1 MVNTT
6 HPELKET
13 KVPEL
18 PHSANLETLK
28 EMRDDQCSK
37 TAQEFKLQPVQRFLR
52 RVLSPDSP
60 VRNLLMVHGTGA
72 GKTCTAIQIA
82 EEYIIRPEFQD
93 KRVLVLANP
102 PIQENFK
109 SQIFSPSN
117 ISFDQDGLL
126 LSKQCTGRRY
136 LEMIQRSSEESL
148 QYTDKAS
155 RTRIQTLANKI
166 IGEFYEFQGYAEFS
180 NIIDRQKL
188 VVKSDNELKKWV
200 RETFDNRLLIVDE
213 AHNLRDTTESDT
225 SKLVGI
231 ALEYILKNAVGIT
244 LVLLTA
250 TPMYDSYDEIVYY
263 LNLFLWN
270 DRRIDLNK
278 RLKSSDIFTPTGE
291 FKKGQESLFRG
302 WCSDYISF
310 NKGENPFTF
319 PFRLPPPENLIAE
332 NDRETDFDG
341 KAITKPRKYLQLV
354 KSYVH
359 PNQEEQI
366 KNLRPSAVIDPALF
380 CAYPANKSF
389 RETFEKSADG
399 YKYRGDEKFL
409 APSKI
414 ALYSSKSALIMNIV
428 EDTTGVVFVYS
439 NRVEEGAQ
447 LFSMMLEEHGYES
460 ALGNKL
466 LAETAGEVTR
476 GSRGKYVLFVSDTSP
491 ADMRR
496 ALDMLRRPE
505 NRDGSTVRI
514 VVASPRVSEGVDF
527 KYVRQIHIL
536 DPRFN
541 MSGIEQIIGRGMRTC
556 SHSALNFEDQNCTVY
571 LHVCR
576 YPKSK
581 KETVDEYIYRVFVE
595 EKAAKIAKVKKVIME
610 SAMDCELQYGINNLP
625 KEWRQDIKIPQ
636 KRNQDGKELELSLEE
651 MFAPTFDDMA
661 TAVVC
666 KVPKNE
672 VDADHTRPL
681 STILDVRDEVFDK
694 FQKIFVKKQI
704 WKKDDLVKHA
714 LLKDYAPEVMSYLI
728 QNAIELGLELK
739 DKNGRL
745 GYLESKGKFLAFSSR
760 PNQTAMD
767 RTLKEEEYQEV
778 DIPIQEEEVVPI
790 GQEAVSLAPK
800 REALPDYLKTF
811 PEEIQDWYIVDA
823 VLTKQE
829 KIDYLFSVNW
839 ANPPIFAAPLKSRT
853 LYIFG
858 MNQVYNAERELIT
871 PIGEQ
876 LDEYNEWL
884 ETLKLKFVDHKDD
897 FFASMKED
905 SIVFNLDVDSEEVK
919 RADRKKNIGGRAC
932 TSYKEGILNAF
943 SRWLKD
949 EGFPAK
955 IKTKK
960 DRCLYLN
967 FVVREAILSNK
978 AGLFWLTPEEFEI
991 LNEPG
996 TSKNLRDR
1004 LSA

>member
-13 KVPEL
+13 KVPTL
-18 PHSANLETLK
+18 PPADLETLK
-28 EMRDDQCSK
+28 NMREEQCSK

-102 PIQENFK
+102 AIQENFK
-109 SQIFSPSN
+109 SQIFNPTN
-117 ISFDQDGLL
+117 ISFDEDGLL

-136 LEMIQRSSEESL
+136 LEMIQRSSEETL

-155 RTRIQTLANKI
+155 RTRIEKLANRI
-166 IGEFYEFQGYAEFS
+166 ISEFYEFQGYAEFS
-180 NIIDRQKL
+180 NTVENIKL
-188 VVKSDNELKKWV
+188 KKSGNELKKWIH
-200 RETFDNRLLIVDE
+200 ETFDNRLIIVDE
-213 AHNLRDTTESDT
+213 AHNLRDTSESEA

-231 ALEYILKNAVGIT
+231 ALETILKTATGIT

-250 TPMYDSYDEIVYY
+250 TPMYDTFDEIVYY

-270 DRRIDLNK
+270 DRRMDVDK
-278 RLKSSDIFTPTGE
+278 RLKASDIFTPSGD
-291 FKKGQESLFRG
+291 FKKGQEATFRG
-302 WCSDYISF
+302 WCADYISYS
-310 NKGENPFTF
+310 KGENPFTF
-319 PFRLPPPENLIAE
+319 PFRLPPPDDLLAE

-341 KAITKPRKYLQLV
+341 KPITKPLKYLKLV

-359 PNQEEQI
+359 PNQEKQI
-366 KNLRPSAVIDPALF
+366 QDLRPSAVIDPALF
-380 CAYPANKSF
+380 CVYPEAKSF
-389 RETFEKSADG
+389 RETFEKTPDG
-399 YKYRGDEKFL
+399 YKYRSEKFL

-414 ALYSSKSALIMNIV
+414 GLYSSKSSLILKIL
-428 EDTTGVVFVYS
+428 EETTGVVFVYS

-447 LFSMMLEEHGYES
+447 LFSMILEEHGYES

-466 LAETAGEVTR
+466 LPETSGEVAR
-476 GSRGKYVLFVSDTSP
+476 GSKGKYVLFVAETSTS
-491 ADMRR
+491 DMRR
-496 ALDMLRRPE
+496 ALDRLRRPE
-505 NRDGSTVRI
+505 NRDGSDIRI

-571 LHVCR
+571 LHICR

-581 KETVDEYIYRVFVE
+581 KETIDEYIYRVFVE
-595 EKAAKIAKVKKVIME
+595 EKAQKIAKVKRIVME
-610 SAMDCELQYGINNLP
+610 SSMDCELQYGLNNLP
-625 KEWRQDIKIPQ
+625 KEWRQDVKIPQ
-636 KRNQDGKELELSLEE
+636 KRNQDGKVLDLSLEE
-651 MFAPTFDDMA
+651 MFSPTFDDNA
-661 TAVVC
+661 KAVVC
-666 KVPKNE
+666 KVPKSE
-672 VDADHTRPL
+672 LDADHTRPL
-681 STILDVRDEVFDK
+681 SAILDVRDEVFDK
-694 FQKIFVKKQI
+694 LQKLFVKKQI
-704 WKKDDLVKHA
+704 WTREDLVQTSA
-714 LLKDYAPEVMSYLI
+714 LKDYAPEVISYLL
-728 QNAIELGLELK
+728 QNAIELGLQLK

-745 GYLESKGKFLAFSSR
+745 GNLESKGKYLAFSSG
-760 PNQTAMD
+760 PNQTFLD
-767 RTLKEEEYQEV
+767 RILKEEPYQEV
-778 DIPIQEEEVVPI
+778 DIPIQEEEEVAV
-790 GQEAVSLAPK
+790 GQEAVSLGPK
-800 REALPDYLKTF
+800 REALSDYMKTF

-829 KIDYLFSVNW
+829 KIDYMFSINW
-839 ANPPIFAAPLKSRT
+839 ANPPIFAAPLKT
-853 LYIFG
+853 ENLYIFG
-858 MNQVYNAERELIT
+858 LNQVYNSDRELIT

-876 LDEYNEWL
+876 LDEYNAWL
-884 ETLKLKFVDHKDD
+884 ETLKLKFIEHKDD

-905 SIVFNLDVDSEEVK
+905 AIVFNLDVDSEEVK

-943 SRWLKD
+943 SKWVKG

-967 FVVREAILSNK
+967 FILRESILSNK

-991 LNEPG
+991 LNEPS
-996 TSKNLRDR
+996 TSKNLRER
-1004 LSA
+1004 L

>member
-13 KVPEL
+13 KVPSL
-18 PHSANLETLK
+18 PQTANLETLK

-109 SQIFSPSN
+109 SQIFSPAN
-117 ISFDQDGLL
+117 ISFDEDGLL

-180 NIIDRQKL
+180 NSIDRQKL
-188 VVKSDNELKKWV
+188 AVKSDNELKKWV
-200 RETFDNRLLIVDE
+200 HETFDNRLLIVDE
-213 AHNLRDTTESDT
+213 AHNLRDTTESET

-263 LNLFLWN
+263 FNLFLMN
-270 DRRIDLNK
+270 DRKLPSNK
-278 RLKSSDIFTPTGE
+278 PLKASDIFTPTGE
-291 FKKGQESLFRG
+291 FKKGQEALFRG
-302 WCSDYISF
+302 WCSDYVSYS
-310 NKGENPFTF
+310 KGENPFTF

-332 NDRETDFDG
+332 IDRETDFDG
-341 KAITKPRKYLQLV
+341 QKITKPRKYLQLV

-366 KNLRPSAVIDPALF
+366 KKLRPSAVIDPALF
-380 CAYPANKSF
+380 CAYPEGKTF
-389 RETFEKSADG
+389 RETFEKTSDG
-399 YKYRGDEKFL
+399 YKYRTDEKFL

-428 EDTTGVVFVYS
+428 EETTGVVFIYS

-466 LAETAGEVTR
+466 LPDTSGEIAR
-476 GSRGKYVLFVSDTSP
+476 GSKGKYVLFVSDTSP
-491 ADMRR
+491 ADMRK

-576 YPKSK
+576 YPNSK

-595 EKAAKIAKVKKVIME
+595 EKAVKIAKVKKIIME

-636 KRNQDGKELELSLEE
+636 KRNQDGKVLDLSLEQ
-651 MFAPTFDDMA
+651 MFSPNFDDMA
-661 TAVVC
+661 TAITC
-666 KVPKNE
+666 KVPKQE
-672 VDADHTRPL
+672 ADPDHTRPL

-694 FQKIFVKKQI
+694 LQKIFVKKQI
-704 WKKDDLVKHA
+704 WSTSDLIKHTS
-714 LLKDYAPEVMSYLI
+714 LKDYAPEVLSYLL

-745 GYLESKGKFLAFSSR
+745 GHLESKGKFLAFTSA

-767 RTLKEEEYQEV
+767 RMLKEETRDEV
-778 DIPIQEEEVVPI
+778 DIPIQEIEEIPI
-790 GQEAVSLAPK
+790 GQEAVSLVPK
-800 REALPDYLKTF
+800 RASLPDVVKTF
-811 PEEIQDWYIVDA
+811 SEEIQDWYIVDA
-823 VLTKQE
+823 LLTKQE
-829 KIDYLFSVNW
+829 KIDYMFSINW
-839 ANPPIFAAPLKSRT
+839 SNPPIYAAPLKVDN
-853 LYIFG
+853 LFIFG
-858 MNQVYNAERELIT
+858 VNQVYNEAHELIT
-871 PIGEQ
+871 PVGED
-876 LDEYNEWL
+876 LDNYNKWL
-884 ETLKLKFVDHKDD
+884 ETLKLKFIDHKDD

-905 SIVFNLDVDSEEVK
+905 AIVFNLDVDSEVVK
-919 RADRKKNIGGRAC
+919 RAERKKNIGGRAC
-932 TSYKEGILNAF
+932 TSYKEGVLNSF

-949 EGFPAK
+949 QGFPASV
-955 IKTKK
+955 KTKK
-960 DRCLYLN
+960 DRCIYLN
-967 FVVREAILSNK
+967 FIVREAILSGK

-991 LNEPG
+991 LNEPA